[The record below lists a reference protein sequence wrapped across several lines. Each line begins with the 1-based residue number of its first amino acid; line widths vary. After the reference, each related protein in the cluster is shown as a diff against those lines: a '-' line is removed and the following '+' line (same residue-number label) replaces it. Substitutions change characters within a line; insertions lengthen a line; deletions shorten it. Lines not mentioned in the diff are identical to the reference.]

1 MFYEPA
7 KRDHGL
13 PHDPFQALV
22 APRPIGWISTRS
34 AAGALNLAP
43 FSYFNALSSSPWLV
57 MFSASSEK
65 DSVVFARETGE
76 FVANLVSA
84 GLVDAMVQSSIAAP
98 RGVNEFELAGLTPA
112 PCRMVSAPR
121 VAQAFAAL
129 ECKVTEI
136 WRPRSHSRPGAA
148 PYVVTGEVV
157 GVHIDERI
165 LTDGL
170 VDIAKARPVSRLGYL
185 DYAVTETSFAKVR
198 PQWNPPLES

>member
-43 FSYFNALSSSPWLV
+43 FSYFNALSSNPWLV
-57 MFSASSEK
+57 MFSASGEK

-84 GLVDAMVQSSIAAP
+84 HLVDLMVLSSIAAP
-98 RGVNEFELAGLTPA
+98 RGVSEFELTGLTPE
-112 PCRMVSAPR
+112 PGRNVSAPR
-121 VAQAFAAL
+121 VKEAFAAL
-129 ECKVTEI
+129 ECKLTEI
-136 WRPRSHSRPGAA
+136 WRPKSLSRPGAA

-157 GVHIDERI
+157 GVHIDEHI

-185 DYAVTETSFAKVR
+185 DYASTDETFSKRR
-198 PQWNPPLES
+198 PQWTEPS

>member
-1 MFYEPA
+1 VFYEPS

-22 APRPIGWISTRS
+22 TPRPIGWISTRS
-34 AAGALNLAP
+34 ASGALNLAP
-43 FSYFNALSSSPWLV
+43 FSYFNALSSNPWLV
-57 MFSASSEK
+57 MFSSSTEK

-76 FVANLVSA
+76 FTANLVSA
-84 GLVDAMVQSSIAAP
+84 HLADAMVQSSIAAP
-98 RGVNEFELAGLTPA
+98 RGISEFELAGLTPE
-112 PCRMVSAPR
+112 PGRMVRAPR
-121 VAQAFAAL
+121 VKEAFAAL
-129 ECKVTEI
+129 ECKLTEI
-136 WRPRSHSRPGAA
+136 WRPKSFSRPGAA

-185 DYAVTETSFAKVR
+185 DYAITDETFSKVR
-198 PQWNPPLES
+198 PQWAAPSES

>member
-7 KRDHGL
+7 KRNHGL

-34 AAGALNLAP
+34 ASGALNLAP
-43 FSYFNALSSSPWLV
+43 FSYFNALSSNPWLI
-57 MFSASSEK
+57 MFSASTEK

-76 FVANLVSA
+76 FTANLVSA
-84 GLVDAMVQSSIAAP
+84 DLTDAMVMSSIAAP
-98 RGVNEFELAGLTPA
+98 RGVSEFELAGLTPE
-112 PCRMVSAPR
+112 PGRNVSAPR
-121 VAQAFAAL
+121 VKEAFAAL
-129 ECKVTEI
+129 ECKLTEI
-136 WRPRSHSRPGAA
+136 WRPKSLSRPGVA

-185 DYAVTETSFAKVR
+185 DYAVTGQSFSKVR
-198 PQWNPPLES
+198 PQWNPPSDS

>member
-7 KRDHGL
+7 QRNHGL

-22 APRPIGWISTRS
+22 TPRPIGWISTRS
-34 AAGALNLAP
+34 ASGAFNLSP
-43 FSYFNALSSSPWLV
+43 YSYFNAISSNPWLI
-57 MFSASSEK
+57 MFSASAEK

-84 GLVDAMVQSSIAAP
+84 DLTDAMVMSSIAAP
-98 RGVNEFELAGLTPA
+98 RGVSEFELAGLTPEQG
-112 PCRMVSAPR
+112 RNVGAPR
-121 VAQAFAAL
+121 VKEAFAAL
-129 ECKVTEI
+129 ECKLTEI
-136 WRPRSHSRPGAA
+136 WRPKSLSRPGAA

-157 GVHIDERI
+157 GVHIDARI

-185 DYAVTETSFAKVR
+185 DYAVTDRSFSKVR
-198 PQWNPPLES
+198 PQWNPSSEG

>member
-7 KRDHGL
+7 KRNHGL
-13 PHDPFQALV
+13 PHDPFLALV

-34 AAGALNLAP
+34 ASGALNLAP
-43 FSYFNALSSSPWLV
+43 FSYFNALSSNPWLV
-57 MFSASSEK
+57 MFSSNTEK

-84 GLVDAMVQSSIAAP
+84 HLTDAMVMSSIAAP
-98 RGVNEFELAGLTPA
+98 RGISEFELAGLTPE
-112 PCRMVSAPR
+112 PGRNVSAPR
-121 VAQAFAAL
+121 VKEAFAAL
-129 ECKVTEI
+129 ECKLTEI
-136 WRPRSHSRPGAA
+136 WRPKCLSRPGVA

-170 VDIAKARPVSRLGYL
+170 VDIAKAGPVSRLGYL
-185 DYAVTETSFAKVR
+185 DYAITEETFSKVR
-198 PQWNPPLES
+198 PQWTAPSES

>member
-7 KRDHGL
+7 KRNHGL

-22 APRPIGWISTRS
+22 TPRPIGWISTRS
-34 AAGALNLAP
+34 ASGSLNLAP
-43 FSYFNALSSSPWLV
+43 FSYFNALSSSPWLI
-57 MFSASSEK
+57 MFSASTEK

-84 GLVDAMVQSSIAAP
+84 DLTDAMVMSSIAAP
-98 RGVNEFELAGLTPA
+98 RGVSEFELAGLTPE
-112 PCRMVSAPR
+112 PGRIVGAPR
-121 VAQAFAAL
+121 VREAFAAL
-129 ECKVTEI
+129 ECKLTEI
-136 WRPRSHSRPGAA
+136 WRPKSLSRPGSA

-170 VDIAKARPVSRLGYL
+170 VDIAKAQPVSRLGYL
-185 DYAVTETSFAKVR
+185 DYAVTGQSFSKVR
-198 PQWNPPLES
+198 PQWNAPPEG

>member
-7 KRDHGL
+7 KRNHGL
-13 PHDPFQALV
+13 PHDPFLALV

-34 AAGALNLAP
+34 ASGALNLAP
-43 FSYFNALSSSPWLV
+43 FSYFNALSSNPWLV
-57 MFSASSEK
+57 MFSSSAEK

-84 GLVDAMVQSSIAAP
+84 HLTDAMVMSSIAAP
-98 RGVNEFELAGLTPA
+98 RGISEFELAGLTPE
-112 PCRMVSAPR
+112 PGRNVSAPR
-121 VAQAFAAL
+121 VKEAFAAL
-129 ECKVTEI
+129 ECKLTEI
-136 WRPRSHSRPGAA
+136 WRPKSLSRPGAA

-170 VDIAKARPVSRLGYL
+170 VDIAKAGPVSRLGYL
-185 DYAVTETSFAKVR
+185 EYAITEETFSKVR
-198 PQWNPPLES
+198 PQWTAPSES

>member
-1 MFYEPA
+1 MFYEPS

-34 AAGALNLAP
+34 ASGTLNLAP
-43 FSYFNALSSSPWLV
+43 YSYFNALSSNPWLV

-76 FVANLVSA
+76 FVANFVSA
-84 GLVDAMVQSSIAAP
+84 NQTDAMVQTSVAAP
-98 RGVNEFELAGLTPA
+98 PGVSEFELAGLTPE
-112 PCRMVSAPR
+112 PGRNVSVPR
-121 VAQAFAAL
+121 VKEAFAAL

-136 WRPRSHSRPGAA
+136 WRPRSLSNPGGT
-148 PYVVTGEVV
+148 PFVVTGEVV
-157 GVHIDERI
+157 GVYIDERI

-185 DYAVTETSFAKVR
+185 DYGITDESFRKDR
-198 PQWNPPLES
+198 PRWVARSES